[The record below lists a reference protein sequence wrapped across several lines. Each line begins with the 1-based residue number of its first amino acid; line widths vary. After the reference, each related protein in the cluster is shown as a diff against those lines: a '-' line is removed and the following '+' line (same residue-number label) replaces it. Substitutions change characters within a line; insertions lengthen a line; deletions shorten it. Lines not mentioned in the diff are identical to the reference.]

1 MLRFRLMAKR
11 GPCVYGLKHQKEK
24 RSMDHFA
31 GLDVSVKETSI
42 CIVDDTGKI
51 AREVKVASEPAA
63 LLAVLTNP
71 AYCFKRVGL
80 EAGPL
85 SQWLFSALAE
95 ASLPVVCVE
104 TRHMQAVLKAQI
116 NKTDR
121 NDARG
126 IAQMM
131 RVGLYRPVHV
141 KTLRSQKL
149 RMLLMWWTAPALG
162 IEVP

>member
-1 MLRFRLMAKR
+1 
-11 GPCVYGLKHQKEK
+11 
-24 RSMDHFA
+24 MDYFA
-31 GLDVSVKETSI
+31 GLDVSVKDTSI
-42 CIVDDTGKI
+42 CIGDDTGRI
-51 AREVKVASEPAA
+51 TREVKVASEPAA
-63 LLAVLTNP
+63 LLAVLMN
-71 AYCFKRVGL
+71 ASRRFKRIGL

-95 ASLPVVCVE
+95 VGLPVICVE
-104 TRHMQAVLKAQI
+104 TRHMRAVLKARI

-141 KTLRSQKL
+141 KTPRSVP
-149 RMLLMWWTAPALG
+149 RAPQSLCCLPHLV
-162 IEVP
+162 ESLWL